1 MCKTKRNTIARKQ
14 DNKRSLGKQNKRN
27 HRSFTIS
34 HKLINAPHNTNH
46 FLISNYLENISD
58 AETDEE
64 EYMMLGSMKD
74 DALDEDEKI

>member
-1 MCKTKRNTIARKQ
+1 MCKTKGNTIARRLVI
-14 DNKRSLGKQNKRN
+14 KRSLGKQNKRN

-46 FLISNYLENISD
+46 FLINNYLENISD

-64 EYMMLGSMKD
+64 EYIMLGSMKD

>member
-1 MCKTKRNTIARKQ
+1 MCKTKGNTIARRLVI
-14 DNKRSLGKQNKRN
+14 KRSLGKQNKRN

-34 HKLINAPHNTNH
+34 HKLINAPHTTNH

-64 EYMMLGSMKD
+64 EYIMLGSMKD